1 MERQIINKLIKWK
14 EYPFRKPLILT
25 GIRQVGKTWT
35 LKEFGRLHYDNTAY
49 FNFGEN
55 ENYKQFFEGTKDIKR
70 MLQNLMMASG
80 QRIEPEST
88 LVIFD
93 EIQDSPQGL
102 KALEYFC
109 DNGKEYHIVCTGN
122 FFKSDMA
129 ADSEMIPI
137 DKVEILELYP
147 MNFKEFLRAN
157 GDDNLAAFIENIN
170 ILEPI
175 AEAFYNP
182 LLEKLKMYFITG
194 GMPQSVLSWTQ
205 ERDVPAME
213 TALKNIIEGYES
225 DFIKKAEGKD
235 ASKML
240 QIWQS
245 IPLQLSKNNRK
256 FTYKG
261 VKEGARAREY
271 EGALNCMA
279 DLGTVK
285 RVYKVDEPEM
295 PLSGKEISSSFK
307 IYLPDVGIL
316 RKMYQMRF
324 PDEDVSRLTTQ
335 QLRGR
340 EGSRVKEAYRRASK
354 QWNIPWNGRVYDP
367 NDFTSGDAVNQ
378 ALSAGHACLY
388 GLAHAVISALG
399 CSPGLGFVHVGHE
412 CSFVYDVADLYK
424 AEITIPIAFEIAAA
438 APDDL
443 PGAVR
448 RRVRD
453 AMSSGR
459 LLERMVRDIRVLI
472 LGDDAAEAAE
482 ETNIIYL
489 WDERGGTVPN
499 GLCYAPREEPAV

>member
-1 MERQIINKLIKWK
+1 MAELPGIERPDLQALPQIGDRMTFLYLEHCSVSREDGAVLVKDERGTVRVPAAAVSVIMFGPGTSVTHRAVELIGDAGVSAVWVGEQGVRYYAGGRPLTHKSRMLIKQA
-14 EYPFRKPLILT
+14 EL
-25 GIRQVGKTWT
+25 VS
-35 LKEFGRLHYDNTAY
+35 N
-49 FNFGEN
+49 
-55 ENYKQFFEGTKDIKR
+55 
-70 MLQNLMMASG
+70 
-80 QRIEPEST
+80 QR
-88 LVIFD
+88 D
-93 EIQDSPQGL
+93 
-102 KALEYFC
+102 
-109 DNGKEYHIVCTGN
+109 H
-122 FFKSDMA
+122 
-129 ADSEMIPI
+129 
-137 DKVEILELYP
+137 
-147 MNFKEFLRAN
+147 
-157 GDDNLAAFIENIN
+157 
-170 ILEPI
+170 
-175 AEAFYNP
+175 
-182 LLEKLKMYFITG
+182 
-194 GMPQSVLSWTQ
+194 
-205 ERDVPAME
+205 
-213 TALKNIIEGYES
+213 
-225 DFIKKAEGKD
+225 
-235 ASKML
+235 
-240 QIWQS
+240 
-245 IPLQLSKNNRK
+245 
-256 FTYKG
+256 
-261 VKEGARAREY
+261 
-271 EGALNCMA
+271 LN
-279 DLGTVK
+279 V
-285 RVYKVDEPEM
+285 V
-295 PLSGKEISSSFK
+295 
-307 IYLPDVGIL
+307 

-340 EGSRVKEAYRRASK
+340 EGSRVREAYRRASK

-443 PGAVR
+443 PAAVR

-472 LGDDAAEAAE
+472 LGDDAVEAAE